1 VSTRARHPVRGLLVT
16 LGAIV
21 VLFHAIGGWY
31 YSGRIESDALAVK
44 AVPLARDLTVTRVE
58 GDRIALA
65 DPGPQNF
72 VLRSRSVY
80 GVVWPGGY
88 GRVSG
93 PPSVSG
99 DNVSRT
105 WRLLDGAA
113 PSPGTKVSLD
123 GFAYPLKPPAR
134 ARLVHYPSPR
144 GDMPATYF
152 PGSGSTW
159 AVLVHGK
166 GATRAEMYRL
176 AAITHRLGMPTLAI
190 GYRNDADA
198 PRDHSQRHSFG
209 VTEWHDLE
217 RAVRYAK
224 QQGASDIVLGGASM
238 GGSIVA
244 SYLRN
249 STDADQVQAVVL
261 DAPMLNLRDT
271 IAYGARDVRVP
282 PGLPLPS
289 TLIWSAEELASL
301 RYGVDWGATDYTSDP
316 DWVRG
321 PVLIV
326 HGTRDDT
333 VPVATSEELSHNSSD
348 VTLDEVRGAHHV
360 ESWNVDPEAYDQAVT
375 DFLERT
381 TR

>member
-1 VSTRARHPVRGLLVT
+1 LLFT

-123 GFAYPLKPPAR
+123 GFAYPLKPTPR

-217 RAVRYAK
+217 RAVRFAK

>member
-1 VSTRARHPVRGLLVT
+1 
-16 LGAIV
+16 
-21 VLFHAIGGWY
+21 
-31 YSGRIESDALAVK
+31 
-44 AVPLARDLTVTRVE
+44 
-58 GDRIALA
+58 
-65 DPGPQNF
+65 
-72 VLRSRSVY
+72 
-80 GVVWPGGY
+80 
-88 GRVSG
+88 
-93 PPSVSG
+93 
-99 DNVSRT
+99 
-105 WRLLDGAA
+105 
-113 PSPGTKVSLD
+113 
-123 GFAYPLKPPAR
+123 
-134 ARLVHYPSPR
+134 
-144 GDMPATYF
+144 
-152 PGSGSTW
+152 
-159 AVLVHGK
+159 
-166 GATRAEMYRL
+166 
-176 AAITHRLGMPTLAI
+176 MPTLSI

-198 PRDHSQRHSFG
+198 PRDPSHRHTFG
-209 VTEWHDLE
+209 VTEWHDLD
-217 RAVRYAK
+217 RAIRYAK

-249 STDADQVQAVVL
+249 AADADQVESVVL

>member
-1 VSTRARHPVRGLLVT
+1 VSTRARHPVRGLLVI
-16 LGAIV
+16 LGVIV
-21 VLFHAIGGWY
+21 VLFHVTGGWY
-31 YSGRIESDALAVK
+31 FSGRIESDALAVR
-44 AVPLARDLTVTRVE
+44 AVPLARDLTVTHVE

-99 DNVSRT
+99 VDVSRT
-105 WRLLDGAA
+105 WRLLDGTA

-123 GFAYPLKPPAR
+123 GFAYPLKPLAG

-198 PRDHSQRHSFG
+198 PRDHSQRHTFG

-224 QQGASDIVLGGASM
+224 QRGASDIVLGGASM

-249 STDADQVQAVVL
+249 SADADQVQSVVL

-289 TLIWSAEELASL
+289 TLTWSAEELASL
-301 RYGVDWGATDYTSDP
+301 RYGVDWRATDYISDP

-321 PVLIV
+321 PVLIL

-333 VPVATSEELSHNSSD
+333 VPVATSEELSHKSGD
-348 VTLDEVRGAHHV
+348 VTLREVRGAHHV
-360 ESWNVDPEAYDQAVT
+360 ESWNVDPEAYDQTVT

-381 TR
+381 TG

>member
-1 VSTRARHPVRGLLVT
+1 MRHPVRGLLVT
-16 LGAIV
+16 LGVIV
-21 VLFHAIGGWY
+21 LLVHAVGGWY

-159 AVLVHGK
+159 AVKRLSPP
-166 GATRAEMYRL
+166 AARMPRA
-176 AAITHRLGMPTLAI
+176 I
-190 GYRNDADA
+190 
-198 PRDHSQRHSFG
+198 
-209 VTEWHDLE
+209 
-217 RAVRYAK
+217 
-224 QQGASDIVLGGASM
+224 
-238 GGSIVA
+238 
-244 SYLRN
+244 
-249 STDADQVQAVVL
+249 
-261 DAPMLNLRDT
+261 
-271 IAYGARDVRVP
+271 
-282 PGLPLPS
+282 
-289 TLIWSAEELASL
+289 
-301 RYGVDWGATDYTSDP
+301 
-316 DWVRG
+316 
-321 PVLIV
+321 
-326 HGTRDDT
+326 
-333 VPVATSEELSHNSSD
+333 
-348 VTLDEVRGAHHV
+348 
-360 ESWNVDPEAYDQAVT
+360 
-375 DFLERT
+375 
-381 TR
+381 